1 MNHIVQFKDSEYQK
15 GQANHL
21 LDGQALNPQEEQ
33 AKNPLLEVWSDNF
46 EMPPF
51 EQIRADH
58 FEPAFKTAMAAHRIE
73 LESIA
78 CQESTPDF
86 DNTMLALEK
95 SGASLQRVA
104 NVFYNLSAS
113 HSSDELQSVER
124 AMAPRLAAHFN
135 QMMLDQRLFARVDT
149 LFQQRDPEQLD
160 AESMRL
166 LERWHLDFVRSGA
179 KLSANDRTR
188 FAEVTEQLA
197 SLYTEFSQN
206 VLHDES
212 NFTMVLRSSDEL
224 MGLPDFVRAAARQ
237 AAIERG
243 LQGDDMHV
251 ITLARSSVTPF
262 MTFSE
267 RRDLRQKLWAAWC
280 ARGEHP
286 GARDNRPLIVEILT
300 RRQELARL
308 LGYSNYAAYALD
320 DCMARTPQ
328 AALALLEQ
336 VWAPARLRAQE
347 EKREMEALAASQGE
361 ALSLEP
367 HDWHFWSERLRK
379 ARYDLQESELKP
391 YLQLDHMVDAMF
403 DVAARL
409 FNLQFKP
416 IHDLKLYHPSVK
428 AWEVLGPSGEHIGI
442 FLGDNFARS
451 SKRSGA
457 WMSSFR
463 DQQALL
469 EPHRPIVVNN
479 NNFSQAAG
487 QACLLS
493 LDDAHTLFHEF
504 GHGLH
509 GLLSQ
514 LTYPKL
520 AGTNVLRD
528 FVEFPSQLFEHW
540 LLQPEILK
548 RHALHVET
556 GEPMPDALIEKI
568 LKAKTFN
575 QGFASVEYLACAL
588 ADLDLHQRTDFEGL
602 DLQQFERD
610 LMSRIGMPSA
620 IGLRHRLPH
629 FLHLFSGSGYA
640 SAYYVYLWAEV
651 LDADGFE
658 AFIEAGDPF
667 DPTLAKRLHD
677 YVYSAGNRYEP
688 MQAYVAFR
696 GREPAVEALLRQRG
710 LQ

>member
-1 MNHIVQFKDSEYQK
+1 
-15 GQANHL
+15 
-21 LDGQALNPQEEQ
+21 
-33 AKNPLLEVWSDNF
+33 
-46 EMPPF
+46 
-51 EQIRADH
+51 
-58 FEPAFKTAMAAHRIE
+58 
-73 LESIA
+73 
-78 CQESTPDF
+78 
-86 DNTMLALEK
+86 
-95 SGASLQRVA
+95 
-104 NVFYNLSAS
+104 
-113 HSSDELQSVER
+113 
-124 AMAPRLAAHFN
+124 
-135 QMMLDQRLFARVDT
+135 
-149 LFQQRDPEQLD
+149 
-160 AESMRL
+160 
-166 LERWHLDFVRSGA
+166 
-179 KLSANDRTR
+179 
-188 FAEVTEQLA
+188 
-197 SLYTEFSQN
+197 
-206 VLHDES
+206 
-212 NFTMVLRSSDEL
+212 MVLRSRDEL
-224 MGLPDFVRAAARQ
+224 MGLPDFVRAAAKQ
-237 AAIERG
+237 AAIEHG

-308 LGYSNYAAYALD
+308 LGYTNYAAYALD